1 MDHWNFQFPKLSE
14 MTQLDIKLHLT
25 LPSFIYFARS
35 TRMLGL
41 FPFFPAFSTINLTN
55 QPYICVFDWK
65 KRHLDLCRNTYSV
78 KIASIRPAIIISK
91 PFYPHTIF
99 FYWKAM
105 HDWPKAQKIEFEILS
120 ETTGKL
126 QKCVKNASPTEP
138 VSFFI
143 FSKAVIMQMLKKKQV
158 IIIDFKFTVSI

>member
-99 FYWKAM
+99 LLESYARLTKSTKNWVWNPFWNHRQVTKVC
-105 HDWPKAQKIEFEILS
+105 IERLAHRTS
-120 ETTGKL
+120 
-126 QKCVKNASPTEP
+126 
-138 VSFFI
+138 FI
-143 FSKAVIMQMLKKKQV
+143 FHIFKSSDYANVKKKTG
-158 IIIDFKFTVSI
+158 DNYRF